1 MGMFARK
8 RNQRRSNTEQEDK
21 KEILRIKLRFRQSD
35 KWEKIL
41 LLRETVGIYV
51 KLQGGKNVSVKN
63 YYLHT
68 FILGL

>member
-8 RNQRRSNTEQEDK
+8 RNQRWSNTEQEDK

-41 LLRETVGIYV
+41 LLRETVRIYV

>member
-1 MGMFARK
+1 MDMFARK

-41 LLRETVGIYV
+41 LLRETVRIYV